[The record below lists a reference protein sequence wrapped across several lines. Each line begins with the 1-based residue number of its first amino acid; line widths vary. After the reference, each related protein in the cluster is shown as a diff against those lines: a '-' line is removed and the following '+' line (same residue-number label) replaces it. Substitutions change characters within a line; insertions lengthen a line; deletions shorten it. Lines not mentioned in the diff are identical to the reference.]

1 MGNKNI
7 RNTYKRYAFIS
18 YQRTESWAAK
28 MLSLRMSLFR
38 LPHDKRPNEFA
49 KSIRL
54 TPVWRD
60 REHLTSGVLTPQI
73 KEALDTSKYLIVF
86 CTKPSLD
93 TIWVNN
99 EVEHFL
105 TKHNLSQIIPYIPP
119 SKSKE
124 IHYVSALQK
133 AIDKEKTNNPE
144 FDFLGI
150 SHEQEELELGLI
162 HRLFPHIFKY
172 EKSYVRVIA
181 RTLNLDFCDL
191 WDEHKKLLRRIITY
205 TIGLITFFLFLIAY
219 LGLPISAPIY
229 ISDSIK
235 NDSLPKA
242 RNIVLSVGNA
252 KYPLKSLD
260 TLICINDIPGKYRFR
275 DIPIKIQATYYK
287 DKIICINMGKG
298 FGNYYTVDMERDSTF
313 AIFHG
318 IVVDTDGKVVNNAEV
333 IIGDAQTYTD
343 NSGTFRVVF
352 PVSKQTIT
360 KSLKIYKEGVGSNF
374 NREES
379 PDSSKYI
386 LK

>member
-1 MGNKNI
+1 MDNSDRYKP
-7 RNTYKRYAFIS
+7 YKRYAFIS

-28 MLSLRMSLFR
+28 MLSLRMSMFR
-38 LPHDKRPNEFA
+38 LPHDKRPNEFV

-93 TIWVNN
+93 TKWVNN

-105 TKHNLSQIIPYIPP
+105 TKHELSQVIPYIPP
-119 SKSKE
+119 SKSNE
-124 IHYVSALQK
+124 IYYVSALQK
-133 AIDKEKTNNPE
+133 AIDKEKLNNPM

-162 HRLFPHIFKY
+162 HRLFPRIFKY

-181 RTLNLDFCDL
+181 RTLNLDFCVL

-205 TIGLITFFLFLIAY
+205 IIGLITFFLFLIAY
-219 LGLPISAPIY
+219 LGFPISAPIY

-235 NDSLPKA
+235 NDSLPEA

-252 KYPLKSLD
+252 KYPLESLD
-260 TLICINDIPGKYRFR
+260 TLIYINDIPGKYRFR
-275 DIPIKIQATYYK
+275 DLPIKIQATYYK
-287 DKIICINMGKG
+287 DKTISLNMGKG
-298 FGNYYTVDMERDSTF
+298 FGNYYTVGMERDSTF
-313 AIFHG
+313 AIFQG
-318 IVVDTDGKVVNNAEV
+318 LVVDTDGKVVNNAKV
-333 IIGDAQTYTD
+333 IIGDAQTSTD
-343 NSGTFRVVF
+343 SAGNFRITF
-352 PVSKQTIT
+352 PVSKQSTTKTI
-360 KSLKIYKEGVGSNF
+360 KIYKEGVGSNF
-374 NREES
+374 NSEES